1 MSEGRIA
8 KATQEFAVHPYI
20 EFMTDTYDPYGKW
33 LAQEGL
39 PVVNGE
45 YVYDVRTMQLGD
57 WERRGGRGAYL
68 TFADQRVADAYVCEI
83 HRGNRYVPSD
93 SCSRRSSSSPRAAAA
108 PRSGGTTPVRSGP
121 SSGSAGSLFAV
132 PLNAKHEHFNTSG
145 SEPARFMSLTSQPVA
160 FEMFRDPEFIFGT
173 DHQFRDRF
181 DPDDADFFTQ
191 PGKYLTDYYGGVLH
205 TNFISDIRAIDLVP
219 RERRGKGNRNMYIH
233 LAGSTMFAHVSQF
246 PVGTYK
252 KAHRHGPG
260 AHVCMIDSTGYTLMW
275 QDGEEPKRYDW
286 AEGSVVCPAAGQ
298 WHQHYNTGV
307 EPCRF
312 VALHASTAVQREEK
326 GLEQIEF
333 EDEDDK
339 LRQMYAEECARN
351 GVKVQM

>member
-1 MSEGRIA
+1 
-8 KATQEFAVHPYI
+8 
-20 EFMTDTYDPYGKW
+20 MTDAYDPYGKW
-33 LAQEGL
+33 LQREGI

-45 YVYDVRTMQLGD
+45 YVADIRTMDLGD
-57 WERRGGRGAYL
+57 WERRNGRGAYL

-83 HRGNRYVPSD
+83 PPA
-93 SCSRRSSSSPRAAAA
+93 SSLRPQRQLFEEIILVASGR
-108 PRSGGTTPVRSGP
+108 GGTSIWWDDAGP
-121 SSGSAGSLFAV
+121 RRTFEWQRGSLFAI
-132 PLNAKHEHFNTSG
+132 PLNAQHEHFNTS
-145 SEPARFMSLTSQPVA
+145 SDEPARFISLTSQPVA
-160 FEMFRDPEFIFGT
+160 FEMFRDPGFIFGT
-173 DHQFRDRF
+173 DHQFLDRF
-181 DPDDADFFTQ
+181 DPDDADFFTR
-191 PGKYLTDYYGGVLH
+191 PGKYLTEYYGGVLH

-252 KAHRHGPG
+252 RAHRHGPG

-275 QDGEEPKRYDW
+275 QDGQEPERYDW
-286 AEGSVVCPAAGQ
+286 AEGSVVCPASGQ

-326 GLEQIEF
+326 GLEQIELA
-333 EDEDDK
+333 DEDDK
-339 LRQMYAEECARN
+339 LRQMYEEECARN
-351 GVKVQM
+351 GVSVQM